1 MDEIEW
7 WEFDTAAE
15 LAEQVVGDI
24 GFVIESAVGAHGNA
38 RIALPGEG
46 APEPLLTALA
56 KAKDVDWAK
65 VTILPTDD
73 SLPAQAAPR
82 FGKLFGAKGGTVMPL
97 VENGTADV
105 QSGAR
110 QADTR
115 LAELHWPLDLVCL
128 AVGADGRV
136 AGIGPGPELDR
147 AISGPRERRAIAA
160 GNGITLTGA
169 ALSSARAVMI
179 VIQGAETRRTLEQAI
194 KDGPLSALPIGRL
207 LAAIDTPIDIFCS
220 AE

>member
-46 APEPLLTALA
+46 APEALLTALA
-56 KAKDVDWAK
+56 KAKEVDWSK

-73 SLPAQAAPR
+73 RVPAEAAPR
-82 FGKLFGAKGGTVMPL
+82 LDKLFGRKGGTVMPL
-97 VENGTADV
+97 VETGATDLQAA
-105 QSGAR
+105 AR
-110 QADTR
+110 QADGR

-128 AVGADGRV
+128 GVGADGRV

-147 AISGPRERRAIAA
+147 AVSGPRERRAVA
-160 GNGITLTGA
+160 GGSGVTLTGA

-179 VIQGAETRRTLEQAI
+179 VVQGAETRRTLEQAI

-207 LAAIDTPIDIFCS
+207 LAAIDAPVDIFWS